1 MKDVGK
7 LIENARIRPHN
18 ATELKNKA
26 FELSMKKKDFIRE
39 SELIHYLLDNCVD
52 KLDVDENGNIY
63 LKDS

>member
-18 ATELKNKA
+18 AAELKNKA

-39 SELIHYLLDNCVD
+39 SELIHFLLDECVKQID
-52 KLDVDENGNIY
+52 IDEKGELY
-63 LKDS
+63 LKRE